1 MQISYDDFQKVDVR
15 LGRVV
20 EVADFPKARKPAY
33 KLRIDFGKELGV
45 KSSSAQVTK
54 HYKKEELLGR
64 NVLCVVNFAPKQ
76 IGDFISEVLTL
87 GVPDNNGD
95 VVLLGIDKE
104 AEPGARMF

>member
-87 GVPDNNGD
+87 GVPDSNGD